1 MSGNKEPVT
10 LHPESI
16 TTKSFTIPSTS
27 LFVSHAEN
35 TFSTF
40 SDGVT
45 GTIWTDLKETESGLL
60 SIRRMVRI
68 VGPVDKNI
76 TQCLCLLSY
85 CENGKVH
92 CVSTTCDRNNKGVI
106 KANIGKMSY
115 KSNSDIITSVC
126 LGFAF
131 LYRQQDKLEVQ
142 MMRFKTFRGWF
153 KNNTRISDKFVEHKN
168 TILMKDLPKVGCS
181 SHRQGTKRNICET
194 SPVSVV
200 NQKIRKLEAAESEA
214 HCTITPIS
222 NVLKKVSSPFHTPPQ
237 SKEGTDDFN
246 FAAFLPVA
254 SD

>member
-68 VGPVDKNI
+68 VVPVDQNI

-142 MMRFKTFRGWF
+142 MMKFKPFRGWF
-153 KNNTRISDKFVEHKN
+153 KNQTRISDTLVEHMN
-168 TILMKDLPKVGCS
+168 TIRMKDLPKVGCS
-181 SHRQGTKRNICET
+181 SSQQCKQGTKRNITEACA
-194 SPVSVV
+194 VM
-200 NQKIRKLEAAESEA
+200 NQKIRKLEAVEQEA
-214 HCTITPIS
+214 QITP
-222 NVLKKVSSPFHTPPQ
+222 
-237 SKEGTDDFN
+237 KEGTEENFN